1 MNIKQIIYEEVEIME
16 QREMTQIIDNV
27 VDSMVEKVES
37 LLGDRIVSGCSK
49 ITWQSL

>member
-1 MNIKQIIYEEVEIME
+1 ME

-37 LLGDRIVSGCSK
+37 LLGDRIVS
-49 ITWQSL
+49 ITLVGSHAVGKVSLSSVMIF